1 MDLTKLL
8 KLKELY
14 DYDIQNEFF
23 LLPLMG
29 EILNQSTDE
38 VNFLTEQGFNIL
50 FNNVLEDTEKIDKI
64 EKHEDIKIQENQE
77 ALTRLCLFFTIIYNL
92 TILFSSYCLTL
103 QTEEGKHLLNRF
115 DIDLINYFFEIDKR
129 SEIINKVSYHKLE
142 DYIPHLTET
151 YLKIF
156 NQEKIRCFTK
166 DIFSTPEELEE
177 KQKPIH
183 IPIHADDVPKD
194 FDISKAINITV

>member
-64 EKHEDIKIQENQE
+64 EKHEDIQIQENQE
-77 ALTRLCLFFTIIYNL
+77 VLTRLCLFFTIIYNL

-103 QTEEGKHLLNRF
+103 QSEEGKYLLNRF

-129 SEIINKVSYHKLE
+129 SETINKVSYHKLE

-183 IPIHADDVPKD
+183 IPIHADDIPKD
-194 FDISKAINITV
+194 FDISKAINVTV